1 MPAIVP
7 PGYTRGPIVF
17 IGPLHDHA
25 SEERL
30 LQLFWDNAGAY
41 GARILVISLDEETDP
56 AAHRFAHLFAQWES
70 DSVAVATINSRG
82 EAQDGQLLGV
92 VEAATGLL
100 ILGENPVRSATIL
113 GGTPLAQAMRR
124 ANAQGKTIGGVGS
137 GGAILCEHMISF
149 DPRQDFTKHPYLHR
163 QLIQFA
169 PGLGI
174 TNRVAVDSIPS
185 DQAGTWMQLAR
196 LLNAVAYNP
205 FLIGIGLKTDA
216 GVVIY
221 PDNSLEVF
229 GQNNVLVVDGAGMT
243 YTNVHEAAA
252 DAPLSMLGIQL
263 HMLTEGYTFDLAQ
276 RSAHPPSTD
285 DIPEATQTK
294 SAF

>member
-1 MPAIVP
+1 MPAIVL

-17 IGPLHDHA
+17 IGPLHDQR

-30 LQLFWDNAGAY
+30 LQFFWDNAGAY
-41 GARILVISLDEETDP
+41 GARILILSMETATEA
-56 AAHRFAHLFAQWES
+56 AAHRFAHLFDHWES
-70 DSVAVATINSRG
+70 DSVAVATVGNRA
-82 EAQDGQLLGV
+82 EAQNPQL
-92 VEAATGLL
+92 VEMVDQATGLL
-100 ILGENPVRSATIL
+100 LLGENPVRLASLL
-113 GGTPLAQAMRR
+113 GGTPLAQAVRR
-124 ANAQGKTIGGVGS
+124 GNAQGKTIGGVGS
-137 GGAILCEHMISF
+137 GGAILCEHMIAF
-149 DPRQDFTKHPYLHR
+149 DARQDFSAHPYLHR

-185 DQAGTWMQLAR
+185 DRAGTWMQLAR

-205 FLIGIGLKTDA
+205 FLLGIGLKTDS
-216 GVVIY
+216 GVIIY
-221 PDNSLEVF
+221 PNNHLEVF

-243 YTNVHEAAA
+243 YTNVHEIVQ

-263 HMLTEGYTFDLAQ
+263 HMLGEGYTFDLGN
-276 RSAHPPSTD
+276 RTAHPPQAT
-285 DIPEATQTK
+285 DIPEAATTK

>member
-17 IGPLHDHA
+17 VGPLHNHA

-30 LQLFWDNAGAY
+30 LQFFWDNAGAY
-41 GARILVISLDEETDP
+41 GARILVISMDEGTDA
-56 AAHRFAHLFAQWES
+56 AAHRFAHLFAEWES
-70 DSVAVATINSRG
+70 DSVAVTTISSRAD
-82 EAQDGQLLGV
+82 AQDSKVVGI

-100 ILGENPVRSATIL
+100 ILGENSVRSATIL
-113 GGTPLAQAMRR
+113 GGTPLAQAIRR

-137 GGAILCEHMISF
+137 GGAILCEHMIAF
-149 DPRQDFTKHPYLHR
+149 DPRQDFTGHPYLHR

-185 DQAGTWMQLAR
+185 DRVGTWMQLAR

-229 GQNNVLVVDGAGMT
+229 GQNNVLVVDGAGMS
-243 YTNVHEAAA
+243 YTNVHEAAP

-263 HMLTEGYTFDLAQ
+263 HMLTEGYTFDLGE
-276 RSAHPPSTD
+276 RMAHPPKSS
-285 DIPEATQTK
+285 DIPEASTTK

>member
-7 PGYTRGPIVF
+7 PGYTRGPIAF
-17 IGPLHDHA
+17 IGPMHDHA

-30 LQLFWDNAGAY
+30 LQFFWDNAGAY
-41 GARILVISLDEETDP
+41 GARILVMSMDEDSDA
-56 AAHRFAHLFAQWES
+56 AAHRFAHLFDGWES
-70 DSVAVATINSRG
+70 DSVAVTTVNSRAD
-82 EAQDGQLLGV
+82 AQNADLLGV
-92 VEAATGLL
+92 VKAATGLL

-113 GGTPLAQAMRR
+113 GGTPLAQAIRR

-137 GGAILCEHMISF
+137 GGAILCEHMIAF
-149 DPRQDFTKHPYLHR
+149 DARQDFTRHPYLHR

-185 DQAGTWMQLAR
+185 DQQGSWMQLAR

-229 GQNNVLVVDGAGMT
+229 GQNNVLVVDGSGMT
-243 YTNVHEAAA
+243 YTNVHEVAP

-263 HMLTEGYTFDLAQ
+263 HMLTEGHTFDLAE
-276 RSAHPPSTD
+276 RVAHPPSIT
-285 DIPEATQTK
+285 DIPEAAETK